1 MEGQKMGKSWLR
13 LRGINCKKVAVP
25 LAVLVLALDQL
36 SKLWVR
42 EALPPGAST
51 PQEGFLRISHVSN
64 PGLALGLGAHTTG
77 LLLLPMAAAV
87 VTSFI
92 YCRYVPLKSKLLGV
106 AMGLFVGGCLGNV
119 LDRMA
124 LGGVTD
130 FIDVNVSAGFGRLV
144 FNVADLCCLAG
155 IVVFS
160 VFLIRLRF
168 VMVPKRQY
176 LIPYLWRSL
185 VEAERRRSRTGQ
197 WWKPA
202 PMKPQY
208 GPSVLHRSP
217 DKGSVA
223 S

>member
-1 MEGQKMGKSWLR
+1 MGKSWLR

-42 EALPPGAST
+42 EALPLGAST
-51 PQEGFLRISHVSN
+51 PREGFLRISHVAN
-64 PGLALGLGAHTTG
+64 PGIMFGLGAHTTG

-92 YCRYVPLKSKLLGV
+92 YWRYVPLKSKLLGV

-124 LGGVTD
+124 LGSVTD

-144 FNVADLCCLAG
+144 FNVADLSCLAG

-160 VFLIRLRF
+160 AFLIRLRF
-168 VMVPKRQY
+168 VVIPKGEY
-176 LIPYLWRSL
+176 IIPYLWRRL
-185 VEAERRRSRTGQ
+185 VEAERRRWQTGQ

-208 GPSVLHRSP
+208 GQSVLHSSP
-217 DKGSVA
+217 DKGSAA